1 MKPAPV
7 AVQPRAEQQR
17 VGVLQDKTSK
27 LVGAKKDPKGAPGE
41 ARRLGREGGD
51 AGSLFFKSCTIFLG
65 QDAAACAGG
74 ARARSSCCCAARP
87 KLLAKTVD
95 AASCA

>member
-51 AGSLFFKSCTIFLG
+51 DVLLFKKVNHELFFTGIVRRC
-65 QDAAACAGG
+65 
-74 ARARSSCCCAARP
+74 SSPTR
-87 KLLAKTVD
+87 
-95 AASCA
+95 

>member
-17 VGVLQDKTSK
+17 VGVLPDKMFLK

-51 AGSLFFKSCTIFLG
+51 AGSLFLT
-65 QDAAACAGG
+65 
-74 ARARSSCCCAARP
+74 RTRSG
-87 KLLAKTVD
+87 D
-95 AASCA
+95 